1 MELKIKRDYGFGF
14 CFWYMNGNTV
24 VPRQII
30 DDKIVFYDDKEEI
43 CISLY
48 FEFRQRISIEIPD
61 SVKTI
66 HCHKVKK
73 NYGVPYILKE
83 VGKDPVL
90 YVPLSMVEVKMM
102 EETKEE
108 SVDLI
113 FHYKTYAFKCRMF
126 TDETPIHYKF
136 TDYGGWGY
144 MDGFYTSKEC
154 YDVDKSNTYKKREAL
169 LAEIESVCGISLCDH
184 QLKSILEHYTIK
196 RKK

>member
-14 CFWYMNGNTV
+14 RFWYMNGNTV
-24 VPRQII
+24 EPSQKI

-43 CISLY
+43 CVSLC

-66 HCHKVKK
+66 HCHRVKK

-90 YVPLSMVEVKMM
+90 YVPLSMVEVKTMG
-102 EETKEE
+102 ETKEE
-108 SVDLI
+108 SVNLI
-113 FHYKTYAFKCRMF
+113 FYYKTYAFKCRMF
-126 TDETPIHYKF
+126 TDETLINYNF
-136 TDYGGWGY
+136 TDYRGWGY
-144 MDGFYTSKEC
+144 VDGFYTSKEC
-154 YDVDKSNTYKKREAL
+154 YKVGKRNTYKKREVL
-169 LAEIESVCGISLCDH
+169 LAEINSVCGISLSDY

>member
-1 MELKIKRDYGFGF
+1 MELRIKRDYGVGF
-14 CFWYMNGNTV
+14 CFWYMNGSAV
-24 VPRQII
+24 APSQMI

-43 CISLY
+43 CVSLH
-48 FEFRQRISIEIPD
+48 FEFSQRISIEIPD

-66 HCHKVKK
+66 HCHRVKK

-102 EETKEE
+102 GETREK
-108 SVDLI
+108 SANLI

-126 TDETPIHYKF
+126 TDETPINHNF
-136 TDYGGWGY
+136 TDNCGWGY
-144 MDGFYTSKEC
+144 VDGFYTSKEC
-154 YDVDKSNTYKKREAL
+154 YKVDKSNTYKKREAL
-169 LAEIESVCGISLCDH
+169 LAEINSVCGISLSDY
-184 QLKSILEHYTIK
+184 QLKSILEHYVIK